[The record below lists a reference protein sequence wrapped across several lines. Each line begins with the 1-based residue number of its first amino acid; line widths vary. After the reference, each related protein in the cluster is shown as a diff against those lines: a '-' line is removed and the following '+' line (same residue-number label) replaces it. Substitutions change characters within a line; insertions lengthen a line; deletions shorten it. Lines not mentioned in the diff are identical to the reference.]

1 MMSSLRASNFRRI
14 HVGLLLDLVL
24 LFLMPAVI
32 ALFLVM
38 VIRQLGS
45 AGIDPETVSVVD
57 LLTDP
62 SLAVRSMY
70 AVLTLQYC
78 LSALCALLT
87 VSGLGEL
94 ESGSRNLL
102 WAKRW
107 FVLLMVA
114 DAVAMFAH
122 MTDLMMPGDSIV
134 TLTSI
139 LDFAALLLQL
149 GFHALAVRALL
160 RGYGEVLESIG
171 APAQSHRA
179 LALSRR
185 FFSAVLL
192 LVLLFAAAFLLTA
205 LRLVEQTR
213 TVVLAAAAASL
224 IFYVVCR
231 VQVVCTARSV
241 TGLIAALSE

>member
-1 MMSSLRASNFRRI
+1 MMSSLRVSNFRRI

-24 LFLMPAVI
+24 LFLLPAVI
-32 ALFLVM
+32 AVFF
-38 VIRQLGS
+38 VIVNRQLGA
-45 AGIDPETVSVVD
+45 AGMNPDTVTVAD
-57 LLTDP
+57 LLQDP
-62 SLAVRSMY
+62 SLAVRAMY
-70 AVLTLQYC
+70 AFLTLQYC

-94 ESGSRNLL
+94 ESGSRELL

-122 MTDLMMPGDSIV
+122 MTDLMMPGDGTV

-139 LDFAALLLQL
+139 LDFTALLLQL
-149 GFHALAVRALL
+149 GFHALAIRSLL
-160 RGYGEVLESIG
+160 CGYGEVLESIG
-171 APAQSHRA
+171 ASAQSHRS

-192 LVLLFAAAFLLTA
+192 LVLLLITAFLLTVYRLQKETRVYVLGSVAA
-205 LRLVEQTR
+205 L
-213 TVVLAAAAASL
+213 L

-231 VQVVCTARSV
+231 IQVVCFARSV

>member
-149 GFHALAVRALL
+149 GFHALAMRALL
-160 RGYGEVLESIG
+160 RGYGELLESIG
-171 APAQSHRA
+171 ASGQSRRA
-179 LALSRR
+179 FSLSRR
-185 FFSAVLL
+185 FVAAVLL
-192 LVLLFAAAFLLTA
+192 LILLLVAAFLLTA
-205 LRLVEQTR
+205 FSLTEQVR
-213 TVVLAAAAASL
+213 AVVLASGAVL
-224 IFYVVCR
+224 LLFYMVCRIRVVCF
-231 VQVVCTARSV
+231 ARSV
-241 TGLIAALSE
+241 TGLISALSE

>member
-149 GFHALAVRALL
+149 GFHALA
-160 RGYGEVLESIG
+160 
-171 APAQSHRA
+171 PAQSHRA

>member
-24 LFLMPAVI
+24 LFLLPAVI
-32 ALFLVM
+32 AVFF
-38 VIRQLGS
+38 VIVNRQLGT
-45 AGIDPETVSVVD
+45 AGINPDTVTAAD
-57 LLTDP
+57 LLQDP
-62 SLAVRSMY
+62 SLAVRAMY
-70 AVLTLQYC
+70 AFLTLQYC

-94 ESGSRNLL
+94 ESGSRELL

-122 MTDLMMPGDSIV
+122 MTDLMMPGDGAV

-139 LDFAALLLQL
+139 LDFAALLLLL

-171 APAQSHRA
+171 ASEQSHCS

-185 FFSAVLL
+185 YVSAVLL
-192 LVLLFAAAFLLTA
+192 LVLLFFAAFLLTA
-205 LRLVEQTR
+205 FRLVEQTR
-213 TVVLAAAAASL
+213 AVVLAAAAALL

-231 VQVVCTARSV
+231 IQVVGFARAV

>member
-102 WAKRW
+102 
-107 FVLLMVA
+107 
-114 DAVAMFAH
+114 
-122 MTDLMMPGDSIV
+122 
-134 TLTSI
+134 
-139 LDFAALLLQL
+139 
-149 GFHALAVRALL
+149 
-160 RGYGEVLESIG
+160 
-171 APAQSHRA
+171 
-179 LALSRR
+179 
-185 FFSAVLL
+185 
-192 LVLLFAAAFLLTA
+192 
-205 LRLVEQTR
+205 
-213 TVVLAAAAASL
+213 
-224 IFYVVCR
+224 
-231 VQVVCTARSV
+231 
-241 TGLIAALSE
+241 